1 VITVSAAEP
10 GDAAAI
16 AALLADLGRFYGTA
30 GQVDAVQVDAV
41 QVDAGQVAEAIFST
55 PPTAYALLARDAG
68 QLAGL
73 AAYSFLWPAAGASR
87 SLFLKELYVPEAY
100 RGRGVGRLLMNA
112 VLQTATAL
120 RCSRVEWTTD
130 PDNAAAQAFYARLG
144 LPAHPK
150 IFYRV
155 TLAGD
160 QNGEIGSLSR
170 LFRHSQEIQNNGWPA
185 TRIPSGETH
194 VNVLNE
200 TST

>member
-10 GDAAAI
+10 RDAAAI
-16 AALLADLGRFYGTA
+16 AVLLADLGRFYGTA
-30 GQVDAVQVDAV
+30 GQVDAVQVDTV
-41 QVDAGQVAEAIFST
+41 QVDTVQVDTVQVDTGQVAEALFST
-55 PPTAYALLARDAG
+55 PPAAYALLARDAG

-100 RGRGVGRLLMNA
+100 RGRGVGRLLMHA
-112 VLQTATAL
+112 VFEKATAL

-130 PDNAAAQAFYARLG
+130 PGNAAAQAFYARLG

-150 IFYRV
+150 VFYRV

-160 QNGEIGSLSR
+160 QNGR
-170 LFRHSQEIQNNGWPA
+170 N
-185 TRIPSGETH
+185 
-194 VNVLNE
+194 
-200 TST
+200 

>member
-10 GDAAAI
+10 RDAAAI

-30 GQVDAVQVDAV
+30 GQVDAD
-41 QVDAGQVAEAIFST
+41 QVAEAIFTT
-55 PPTAYALLARDAG
+55 PPAAYALLAREAG

-73 AAYSFLWPAAGASR
+73 AAYSFLWPAVGASR

-100 RGRGVGRLLMNA
+100 RRRGVGRLLMRA
-112 VLQTATAL
+112 VFETAAAL

-130 PDNAAAQAFYARLG
+130 PGNAAAQAFYARMG

-155 TLAGD
+155 PFARD
-160 QNGEIGSLSR
+160 QNGETVSL
-170 LFRHSQEIQNNGWPA
+170 LWHFRHSREM
-185 TRIPSGETH
+185 
-194 VNVLNE
+194 
-200 TST
+200 